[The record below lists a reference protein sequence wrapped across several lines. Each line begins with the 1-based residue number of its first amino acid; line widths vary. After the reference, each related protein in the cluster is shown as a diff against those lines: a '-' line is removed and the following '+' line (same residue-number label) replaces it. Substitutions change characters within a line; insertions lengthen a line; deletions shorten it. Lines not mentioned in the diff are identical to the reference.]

1 MGMAAVLVFIQFA
14 LFIHTSSSTV
24 IYAVSKE
31 SKSKS
36 IQFFTNLNKDYLS
49 KIPTDQ
55 NIVIYRDWRAYVREQ
70 PNWQIEMEWKFASYE
85 YIQEFK
91 PDVLILEFDN
101 IHYFSQE
108 SVLQNALD
116 PSLGEVRFEFY
127 SDAFNESIDGYKLVY
142 KNDFAYAF
150 FSNELFSTYYK

>member
-1 MGMAAVLVFIQFA
+1 
-14 LFIHTSSSTV
+14 
-24 IYAVSKE
+24 
-31 SKSKS
+31 
-36 IQFFTNLNKDYLS
+36 
-49 KIPTDQ
+49 
-55 NIVIYRDWRAYVREQ
+55 
-70 PNWQIEMEWKFASYE
+70 MEWKFASYE

-101 IHYFSQE
+101 MHYFSQE

-127 SDAFNESIDGYKLVY
+127 SDAFNGSIDGYKLVY

-150 FSNELFSTYYK
+150 FSDELFSTYFK